1 MGYDAVC
8 ADMDGQLHPDVKTYD
23 ESTTINKQ
31 KTHDVYQLNSMKI
44 AGPGRVKIELRGD
57 LSIVKEECCKTW
69 SFSGDI
75 YAIDEMF
82 DFDIRPWRERGWL
95 KELIT
100 RLVHYSPG
108 GKDFVMQFI
117 GSRIINENGKCD
129 CK

>member
-1 MGYDAVC
+1 
-8 ADMDGQLHPDVKTYD
+8 
-23 ESTTINKQ
+23 
-31 KTHDVYQLNSMKI
+31 MKI

-82 DFDIRPWRERGWL
+82 DFDIRQWRERGWL